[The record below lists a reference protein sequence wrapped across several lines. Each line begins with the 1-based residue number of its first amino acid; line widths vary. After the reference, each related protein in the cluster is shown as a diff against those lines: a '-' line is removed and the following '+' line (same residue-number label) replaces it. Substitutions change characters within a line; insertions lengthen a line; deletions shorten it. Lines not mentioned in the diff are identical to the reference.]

1 MADKSFTTTDVSSHK
16 DDANGYWLIIED
28 GVYDVSSAFFFSLF
42 PSHLS
47 RAWKRTS
54 AAEERRKN
62 GSANESATAQT
73 L

>member
-16 DDANGYWLIIED
+16 DDASGYWLIIED
-28 GVYDVSSAFFFSLF
+28 GVYDVSSAFFPPF
-42 PSHLS
+42 PSYLS

-54 AAEERRKN
+54 AAEERKKN
-62 GSANESATAQT
+62 GPANESATAQT